1 MKKYRYTQALKN
13 SSLSY
18 ESCSLDYLQR
28 KTNYQSEVIIEELEP
43 VDWSLIGVT
52 ETKVFDKLY
61 TYTVLD
67 KRYNSSRKIESFDEL
82 LRLVLQ
88 QERELAE
95 MKGEENIKDKI
106 CGAIG
111 LDNFM
116 KDVVKRLEFLE
127 DRVVY
132 DD

>member
-1 MKKYRYTQALKN
+1 MKKYRCTQALKDN
-13 SSLSY
+13 SLVI

-28 KTNYQSEVIIEELEP
+28 KTNYQSEVIIEELES

-67 KRYNSSRKIESFDEL
+67 KRYNSSRKIEAFDEL

-95 MKGEENIKDKI
+95 MKGEDHIKDKI

-116 KDVVKRLEFLE
+116 
-127 DRVVY
+127 
-132 DD
+132 